1 MKRFLILSI
10 VLISLVFFGCQ
21 KDIEKDPSPTPS
33 PTETEKVDKTDAPTP
48 EPTEEK
54 TPEPTKEPL
63 PGEQLGIPQDDA
75 EIIYLDDFVDNY
87 INPEALFRYNNGH
100 EVVEEQ
106 LYLSTYKGVP
116 VELVDT
122 YSPDYYCEA
131 KVDGISQVQFHLRFK
146 TSHERAEKDPWM
158 SAVIGVRV
166 YEPMGN
172 SFKPSDEDSGM
183 YMAVTQFNKILVYH
197 GIPGQWPRGAFS
209 MEIPNGFGEMCELV
223 IVDTGDKLFYYQKL
237 EGSELTLFMTIE
249 LSDQIKCFD
258 ADGNEVYSAD
268 NNLKEDKGGYFKI
281 FNHFGRTVIDEF
293 SIKVR

>member
-116 VELVDT
+116 
-122 YSPDYYCEA
+122 
-131 KVDGISQVQFHLRFK
+131 
-146 TSHERAEKDPWM
+146 
-158 SAVIGVRV
+158 
-166 YEPMGN
+166 
-172 SFKPSDEDSGM
+172 
-183 YMAVTQFNKILVYH
+183 
-197 GIPGQWPRGAFS
+197 
-209 MEIPNGFGEMCELV
+209 
-223 IVDTGDKLFYYQKL
+223 
-237 EGSELTLFMTIE
+237 
-249 LSDQIKCFD
+249 
-258 ADGNEVYSAD
+258 
-268 NNLKEDKGGYFKI
+268 
-281 FNHFGRTVIDEF
+281 
-293 SIKVR
+293 

>member
-33 PTETEKVDKTDAPTP
+33 PTETEKVDKTVAPTP

-63 PGEQLGIPQDDA
+63 SGEQLGIPQDDA

-131 KVDGISQVQFHLRFK
+131 KVDGISQVQFHL
-146 TSHERAEKDPWM
+146 
-158 SAVIGVRV
+158 
-166 YEPMGN
+166 
-172 SFKPSDEDSGM
+172 
-183 YMAVTQFNKILVYH
+183 
-197 GIPGQWPRGAFS
+197 
-209 MEIPNGFGEMCELV
+209 
-223 IVDTGDKLFYYQKL
+223 
-237 EGSELTLFMTIE
+237 
-249 LSDQIKCFD
+249 
-258 ADGNEVYSAD
+258 
-268 NNLKEDKGGYFKI
+268 
-281 FNHFGRTVIDEF
+281 
-293 SIKVR
+293 